1 MAKKTIKI
9 SMMRVMEFHSENGE
23 IYCTSTSKCR
33 GSGTGGAGGAIA
45 PPIFVSLKMIQPYS
59 TTNIFGWLNIC

>member
-33 GSGTGGAGGAIA
+33 GSGTGGAGGAVLFVCFCGRPLSKELDI
-45 PPIFVSLKMIQPYS
+45 PIGI
-59 TTNIFGWLNIC
+59 